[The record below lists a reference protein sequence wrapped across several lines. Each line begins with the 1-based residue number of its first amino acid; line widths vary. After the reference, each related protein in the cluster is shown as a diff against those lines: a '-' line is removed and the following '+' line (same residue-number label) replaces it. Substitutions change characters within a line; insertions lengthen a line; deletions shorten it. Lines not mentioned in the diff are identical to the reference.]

1 MSLDSLTA
9 PTGREPALRSH
20 PRSDGTAERALV
32 LGSTGY
38 IGGRLVP
45 RLLAAGY
52 RVRVLVRSP
61 ERLAAFAWGSDVD
74 VVEGDARDAD
84 VVARAM
90 DDVDVVWYL
99 IHSMTSGRRFAD

>member
-9 PTGREPALRSH
+9 PTGREPALRSR

-52 RVRVLVRSP
+52 RVRVLVRGAHRVWSLLRIGVP
-61 ERLAAFAWGSDVD
+61 SVDGCRWGAGMPSAACSAFSMASRTTLAMWSF
-74 VVEGDARDAD
+74 
-84 VVARAM
+84 
-90 DDVDVVWYL
+90 
-99 IHSMTSGRRFAD
+99 SMR